1 MSRLCYFPARP
12 CLVILAALA
21 LCVEGALDSV
31 KGPRE
36 HPDADGIT
44 SVQRQLWEA
53 ALEGD
58 TKLLNITNLITAG
71 ADPNGHNHD
80 HMTALHWAVIKGQ
93 RLAVELLIDRG
104 AHTDVRD
111 SSYRTPAHFCAVY
124 GWGEAFPSVL
134 TSLYYA
140 GANLNAGDQ
149 SHNTPLHLA
158 AFEGHTSTVREFIR
172 LGAKLNMANLW
183 SQRTPLGMAVAAG
196 NTETADALR
205 EAGAVDEVISRLPA
219 CADPPH
225 CTAPCTDDQ
234 SNWAFG
240 PGAWG
245 CYQNNFFMGDQPVS
259 EPVPPEPT
267 QQLGVIQG
275 TVVS

>member
-124 GWGEAFPSVL
+124 GESIAR
-134 TSLYYA
+134 
-140 GANLNAGDQ
+140 
-149 SHNTPLHLA
+149 LA
-158 AFEGHTSTVREFIR
+158 QALLVCVTLSCSRRCFR
-172 LGAKLNMANLW
+172 LGR
-183 SQRTPLGMAVAAG
+183 SFSLGS
-196 NTETADALR
+196 D
-205 EAGAVDEVISRLPA
+205 LPVL
-219 CADPPH
+219 CRGEFE
-225 CTAPCTDDQ
+225 CR
-234 SNWAFG
+234 
-240 PGAWG
+240 
-245 CYQNNFFMGDQPVS
+245 
-259 EPVPPEPT
+259 
-267 QQLGVIQG
+267 
-275 TVVS
+275 